1 MNKIIKISII
11 IFVFII
17 ISFLTNN
24 YIKERNKENN
34 LKEKMGQMLIIG
46 FRGTE
51 ANNNSYII
59 KTIKELNIGGVI
71 LFDRDNPSKGEIQRN
86 IINVEQTKKLITN
99 IKNSSSDIF
108 ISIDAE
114 GGYVNRLKT
123 KYGFENIP
131 SAEEL
136 GKLSAEEVKSHSL
149 SLGKTLK
156 NIGINMDFAPVVDV
170 NINPNNPVI
179 GYLERSFSNNPETVY
194 EYSSFFI
201 EGLHENNIISA
212 IKHFPGHGSSENDS
226 HLGVV
231 DVTETYN
238 EIELIPYKKLIEN
251 GYSDIVMTAHI
262 FNKNI
267 DADNPATLSSKFLK
281 DILRNELGFNG
292 VIISDDM
299 QMGAIVNNY
308 GYAEAIIKAVNAGCD
323 MLIISNNGDEY
334 NESAPREAVDAIFN
348 AVKNGKI
355 SEEQINESYN
365 RIQKLK
371 ENYGIKK

>member
-34 LKEKMGQMLIIG
+34 LKEKIGQMLIIG

-170 NINPNNPVI
+170 NINPMNPVI
-179 GYLERSFSNNPETVY
+179 RYLERSFSEDPEKVY
-194 EYSSFFI
+194 EYSSAFI
-201 EGLHENNIISA
+201 EGLHENEIISA
-212 IKHFPGHGSSENDS
+212 IKHFPGHGSSEDDS

-231 DVTETYN
+231 DITETYN
-238 EIELIPYKKLIEN
+238 EIELIPYRRLIED

>member
-1 MNKIIKISII
+1 MNKIIKLSVII
-11 IFVFII
+11 IIA
-17 ISFLTNN
+17 
-24 YIKERNKENN
+24 
-34 LKEKMGQMLIIG
+34 LIIG
-46 FRGTE
+46 FLINNYLKEKRIDDNLKDKIGQMLVIGFRGAET
-51 ANNNSYII
+51 NTDSYII

-86 IINVEQTKKLITN
+86 IVSPEQTKELIN
-99 IKNSSSDIF
+99 SIKNASSDIF
-108 ISIDAE
+108 VSIDAE
-114 GGYVNRLKT
+114 GGHVNRLKT

-131 SAEEL
+131 SAEEM
-136 GKLSAEEVKSHSL
+136 GKLSIEDVKSYGL

-156 NIGINMDFAPVVDV
+156 DIGINMDFAPVVDV
-170 NINPNNPVI
+170 NINPMNPVI
-179 GYLERSFSNNPETVY
+179 GYLERSFSEDPEKVY
-194 EYSSFFI
+194 EYSSAFI
-201 EGLHENNIISA
+201 EGLHENEIISA
-212 IKHFPGHGSSENDS
+212 IKHFPGHGSSEDDS

-231 DVTETYN
+231 DITETYN
-238 EIELIPYKKLIEN
+238 EIELIPYKRLIED

-267 DADNPATLSSKFLK
+267 DEDNPATLSSKFLK
-281 DILRNELGFNG
+281 EILRNELNFNG

-308 GYAEAIIKAVNAGCD
+308 GYAEAIIKAINAGCD

-334 NESAPREAVDAIFN
+334 NELAPKQAVDAIFN
-348 AVKNGKI
+348 AVKNGEI
-355 SEEQINESYN
+355 SEDQINESYN